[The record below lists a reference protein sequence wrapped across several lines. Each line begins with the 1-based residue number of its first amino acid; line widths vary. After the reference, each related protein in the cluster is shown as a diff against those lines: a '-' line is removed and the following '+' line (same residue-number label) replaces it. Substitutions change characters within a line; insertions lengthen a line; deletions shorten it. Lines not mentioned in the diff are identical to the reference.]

1 MEGVKNMRISPT
13 IRTVFGLLLIA
24 GFIAAQTQ
32 PKGEAMRQY
41 QPGDQMVY
49 SINATLEGTNPN
61 NGEKIIVPM
70 TGTRTITIL
79 SKKYRSP
86 KGVMLLQ
93 RKQVNEREIVFQGQT
108 RKETATDILLLDYGK
123 DGTERIH
130 GVIEQDKPQWVQNAN
145 GYAVSSFARIYVG
158 LTFDT
163 GEIKMGDRTRSAKFT
178 VKRKEKVTV
187 PAGTY
192 DAYVCEGTT
201 YDSRAGNSEAVMWMV
216 PNVGTV
222 KSVFNGNQGGFK
234 VQMTTELTKMKLQ
247 KTPVKPAQPKKAP
260 AKPTTSKPKK

>member
-1 MEGVKNMRISPT
+1 MGVSTMHTNPISKT
-13 IRTVFGLLLIA
+13 ILGLLLAI

-49 SINATLEGTNPN
+49 RINATLEGTNPN
-61 NGEKIIVPM
+61 NGEKISVPM

-79 SKKYRSP
+79 PKKYKSP

-108 RKETATDILLLDYGK
+108 RKETASDILLFDYSK
-123 DGTERIH
+123 DGTERIY
-130 GVIEQDKPQWVQNAN
+130 GMIEQDQPQWVQNAN
-145 GYAVSSFARIYVG
+145 GYAVSSFGRIYVG

-187 PAGTY
+187 SAGTY

-201 YDSRAGNSEAVMWMV
+201 YDSRAGRSDAVMWMV
-216 PNVGTV
+216 PSIGTV
-222 KSVFNGNQGGFK
+222 KAVFQGNQGGFK
-234 VQMTTELTKMKLQ
+234 IQMTTELTKMKLQ
-247 KTPVKPAQPKKAP
+247 KTAVQPAQPKKTLP
-260 AKPTTSKPKK
+260 KPPTSKPKK